1 MKLTLVV
8 YPHLPFILPVEAF
21 LLQQNNYTTV
31 LEICQAFLAINLQ
44 SQAKIVLVPLPFQ
57 GYTQ

>member
-1 MKLTLVV
+1 MKLTPVV
-8 YPHLPFILPVEAF
+8 YSHLPFISPVEAS
-21 LLQQNNYTTV
+21 LPQQINYTTV
-31 LEICQAFLAINLQ
+31 FEISQAFLAINLQ